1 MQERTHQESGFTLL
15 EIMLVIFLMGMT
27 VTGVVMTM
35 NTAGPDRQLKQEA
48 ARFIGVLEL
57 AEEEALLSSMEMG
70 LFIEEQQYQFVYLD
84 DNERWTAF
92 DNSKFFAK
100 KELDENMLISL
111 ELAGLKAEGS
121 LLGDRKLFADDD
133 GLFEDNGSL
142 FDGDEKETRIEP
154 DVFIYSSGE
163 ITDFTLT
170 FIYMDADLGDSDV
183 TVQFDKYGKL
193 MIKTN
198 TDTDGF

>member
-70 LFIEEQQYQFVYLD
+70 LVIEEQQYQFVYLD